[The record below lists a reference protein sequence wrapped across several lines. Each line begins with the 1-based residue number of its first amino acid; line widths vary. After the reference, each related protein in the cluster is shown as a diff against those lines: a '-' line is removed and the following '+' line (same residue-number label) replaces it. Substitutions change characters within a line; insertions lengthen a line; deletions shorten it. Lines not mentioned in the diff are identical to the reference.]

1 LCAVIDRAYSRLLWL
16 IHIDPDNFMRVLLS
30 AIASRGAVQWI
41 LALAAKV
48 VAPQVWDQ
56 QSVLRTRPA
65 RMLQR
70 ID

>member
-1 LCAVIDRAYSRLLWL
+1 LWL

-30 AIASRGAVQWI
+30 AIASRGDVQWI

-56 QSVLRTRPA
+56 QSVLRTRPEPDA
-65 RMLQR
+65 AAHRL
-70 ID
+70 IDEVSRGAL